1 MASYETVAN
10 VVVTKNEETQIGLVI
25 ENILTFFDRVILVN
39 DLFTD

>member
-1 MASYETVAN
+1 MHSYETVAN

>member
-1 MASYETVAN
+1 MHSYETVAN

-39 DLFTD
+39 DSFTD